1 MRTPVA
7 TVPPRRHPPRSA
19 GAPGPPHWTA
29 MNVLAQSQISG
40 TLYWLRGPGLEALLI
55 VLGAVLLAR
64 LVSWAGSRITD
75 RIDANATGG
84 DALVR
89 SEAAKHRH
97 SLTQVL
103 TWVAIV
109 LIYSVAVFFVLD
121 RLGVPVTGLVAPATV
136 LGVGLGFGAQRIVGD
151 VLAGFFLITERQYG
165 FGDVVSIQVVG
176 GGDPAEGTVED
187 VNLRITRL
195 RSVNGEGVI
204 VPNGQIVKV
213 VNLSR
218 DWARAVVDVP
228 VPATT
233 DVNRVQEVL
242 REVGRRAYADERLH
256 RLLLDE
262 PSVMGVESLALDE
275 VNLRIVA
282 RTLPGK
288 QFEVGRDLR
297 ARVALALSREGVS
310 LRASSAHEV
319 DDIQDEAMAED
330 RARSGGMA

>member
-1 MRTPVA
+1 MDA
-7 TVPPRRHPPRSA
+7 
-19 GAPGPPHWTA
+19 
-29 MNVLAQSQISG
+29 LAQGPLGDFLS
-40 TLYWLRGPGLEALLI
+40 WLRGPALSALLI
-55 VLGAVLLAR
+55 ILGAVLLAR
-64 LVSWAGSRITD
+64 LVSWAGGRITD
-75 RIDANATGG
+75 RIDANATGS

-103 TWVAIV
+103 TWAAIV
-109 LIYSVAVFFVLD
+109 LIWSVAVFFVLEE
-121 RLGVPVTGLVAPATV
+121 LGVPVTGLVAPATV

-176 GGDPAEGTVED
+176 GGDPAQGTVED

-195 RSVNGEGVI
+195 RSVDGEVVI

-228 VPATT
+228 VPATA

-242 REVGRRAYADERLH
+242 RQVGRQAFDDPRLH
-256 RLLLDE
+256 RLLLDA

-310 LRASSAHEV
+310 LRATTAQ
-319 DDIQDEAMAED
+319 DDIQDEALAED
-330 RARSGGMA
+330 RARSGGAA

>member
-1 MRTPVA
+1 MNGY
-7 TVPPRRHPPRSA
+7 
-19 GAPGPPHWTA
+19 GALLNW
-29 MNVLAQSQISG
+29 LSG
-40 TLYWLRGPGLEALLI
+40 RGLEVVLI
-55 VLGAVLLAR
+55 VLGSVLLAR
-64 LVSWAGSRITD
+64 FAAWVGRRVTD
-75 RIDANATGG
+75 HIDARATGG

-165 FGDVVSIQVVG
+165 FGDVVAITVTG
-176 GGDPAEGTVED
+176 AAEPATGTVED
-187 VNLRITRL
+187 VTLRITRV
-195 RSVNGEGVI
+195 RSPNGEVMI

-218 DWARAVVDVP
+218 DWARAVLDVP
-228 VPATT
+228 VPTT
-233 DVNRVQEVL
+233 VDINQVSEVL
-242 REVGRRAYADERLH
+242 RDVGRDAFRDPDMRP
-256 RLLLDE
+256 LLLDP
-262 PSVMGVESLALDE
+262 PSVMGVESLGLDE
-275 VNLRIVA
+275 VNIRMVA

-288 QFEVGRDLR
+288 QFDVGRVLR
-297 ARVALALSREGVS
+297 ARVVAALRDHGMSLPASAPDGAGPGPDGGIAGRDGVLTREGE
-310 LRASSAHEV
+310 R
-319 DDIQDEAMAED
+319 
-330 RARSGGMA
+330 